1 MDKTNIKNEVR
12 KHYAEIAR
20 QRSCGCATSCCDK
33 ENTITSLVDY
43 GKRGEDVAE
52 ANLGLGC
59 GIPTEHAGI
68 KPGNTVLD
76 LGSGAGIDV
85 FLASKTVGPNGRV
98 IGVDMTQEMI
108 DRASANAVKADY
120 TNVEFRLGDIESLP
134 LEEATVDVTISN
146 CVINLAPDKR
156 RVFSEI
162 YRVLKNGGHFT
173 VSDIVT
179 FGNVPEKIRKDV
191 ELWAGCI
198 AGALDQN
205 EYLKIIKE
213 IGFKNICIIDV
224 KKFSFPKDNTDYG
237 FSSVTVEGYK

>member
-1 MDKTNIKNEVR
+1 MDKTKIKNEVR

-20 QRSCGCATSCCDK
+20 QRGCGCAPSCCDK
-33 ENTITSLVDY
+33 EDTITSLVDY
-43 GKRGEDVAE
+43 GKSGEDVVE

-68 KPGNTVLD
+68 KSGDTVLD
-76 LGSGAGIDV
+76 LGSGAGVDV
-85 FLASKTVGPNGRV
+85 FIASKTVGPNGRI
-98 IGVDMTQEMI
+98 IGVDMTQEML
-108 DRASANAVKADY
+108 DRARANAAKGGY
-120 TNVEFRLGDIESLP
+120 TNVEFRLGDIEALP
-134 LEEATVDVTISN
+134 LEDTTIDVTISN

-162 YRVLKNGGHFT
+162 YRVLKSGGHFT

-191 ELWAGCI
+191 EMWAGCI
-198 AGALDQN
+198 AGALDQQ

-213 IGFKNICIIDV
+213 TGFKNIRIIDT
-224 KKFSFPKDNTDYG
+224 KNFSYPKENTDYG